1 MARIFKIG
9 TTKIAEDESM
19 ANLSLDAVRD
29 QLKIAYPEVAE
40 ATVREK
46 TDAATGVTFVEFL
59 PRPGRKG

>member
-19 ANLSLDAVRD
+19 VGLSLDEVRE

-40 ATVREK
+40 ATVRER
-46 TDAATGVTFVEFL
+46 TEGETTFIEFL

>member
-19 ANLSLDAVRD
+19 ANLSLDEIRE

-46 TDAATGVTFVEFL
+46 AEGETTFVEFL
-59 PRPGRKG
+59 PRPGRNG